1 MAYKFQVGSAILS
14 GALTQEGST
23 SVESLD
29 VNSGGITEAGAI
41 SGATTIAA
49 SSNATIEGIV
59 SGAAGTFDALA
70 GTSLALQAGGISAAG
85 PITGATTIAASSN
98 ATIEGIVSG
107 AAGTFDALAGTSLA
121 LQAGGISAAG
131 TIAGAS
137 TVSGSGLFSMSAIN
151 NDGVL
156 DNEGAANIVG
166 KLTVTAVSD
175 LDGGIDV
182 NASQFTVSAA
192 GAVVAESSVSGAAG
206 TFDALAGTSLALQSG
221 GISAAGAIAG
231 ASTID
236 ASGIISGSAALKGL
250 SLNINGNELIS
261 SAGNFQGNNASFN
274 EITASSDVFLDG
286 STLRIPSV
294 ADVAFAAADSMLL
307 YDVTDD
313 KMKKILLSSYS
324 TAIAGSGLAA
334 TAGVLSV
341 DLNEAT
347 GGDVNVAA
355 DSFVFID
362 ANGDVTRKDT
372 YADYATAIAGAG
384 LTATNGVLSV
394 DGTGTPNSIGD
405 ANATLTESFN
415 FGSATLTADRTWT
428 LPASPTVGD
437 VVRVK
442 APLDVGAFAVIVA
455 RGDAAHAIDGLAQVE
470 IESDSGQI
478 SLIYAAAND
487 WRLF

>member
-41 SGATTIAA
+41 SGATTVSGSGLSTAGSLASGQGNFTVSAAGVMVAAA
-49 SSNATIEGIV
+49 STVDSLDVNSGGITEAGAISGASSVSGSGLFSMSAINNDGVLDNEGPANIVGKLSVTAVSDLDGGIDVNASNFTVSAAGAITADSNATIEGIV

-70 GTSLALQAGGISAAG
+70 GTSLALQSGGITAAG
-85 PITGATTIAASSN
+85 PIAGATTIA
-98 ATIEGIVSG
+98 
-107 AAGTFDALAGTSLA
+107 
-121 LQAGGISAAG
+121 
-131 TIAGAS
+131 
-137 TVSGSGLFSMSAIN
+137 
-151 NDGVL
+151 
-156 DNEGAANIVG
+156 
-166 KLTVTAVSD
+166 
-175 LDGGIDV
+175 
-182 NASQFTVSAA
+182 
-192 GAVVAESSVSGAAG
+192 
-206 TFDALAGTSLALQSG
+206 
-221 GISAAGAIAG
+221 
-231 ASTID
+231 

-261 SAGNFQGNNASFN
+261 SAGDYQGNNASFN

-334 TAGVLSV
+334 TSGVLSV
-341 DLNEAT
+341 DLNEAAP
-347 GGDVNVAA
+347 GVVNVAD

-362 ANGDVTRKDT
+362 ANGDVTRQDS
-372 YADYATAIAGAG
+372 YADYAAAIAGAG
-384 LTATNGVLSV
+384 LTATAGVLSV
-394 DGTGTPNSIGD
+394 DGTGTPNAIGD

-415 FGSATLTADRTWT
+415 FGNATLTADRTWT

-442 APLDVGAFAVIVA
+442 APLDVGAFAVIIA
-455 RGDAAHAIDGLAQVE
+455 RGDASHAIDGLAQVE